1 VIEIVPAMAA
11 SRILLAT
18 DFDSA
23 SAAALEA
30 CAQLAVPLE
39 ARVTVLSVLE
49 ALMVGSAEMTKLAER
64 DPAAHASA
72 TKRLAG
78 AVARLSARGVAEV
91 VSSVEYGVSVD
102 LIAKH
107 AIKSEFE
114 ILVIG
119 SHGRGTTV
127 GDIIRKSAIPVM
139 AVPADSLLADSKG
152 KAKGFQHLL
161 VPTDFED
168 SAEHALDLAISLA
181 SKFQSKLTL
190 VHAERPPTN
199 KQGSR
204 QSSVEFEINAQ
215 TALDAAVAKAKTSW
229 PNVDAVLV
237 IGSRWERIL
246 EVATKSGADLIV
258 MGTHG
263 REGLSRV
270 LLGSVA
276 ERVVQMSKV
285 PVLTVSA

>member
-1 VIEIVPAMAA
+1 MAA
-11 SRILLAT
+11 SRILVAT
-18 DFDSA
+18 DFDAA
-23 SAAALEA
+23 SDAALEGA
-30 CAQLAVPLE
+30 AQLAVSLGGPVHL
-39 ARVTVLSVLE
+39 LYVLE
-49 ALMVGSAEMTKLAER
+49 ALMYGSAEMAGLADR
-64 DPAAHASA
+64 DPKLHVAA
-72 TKRLAG
+72 TKRVEA
-78 AVARLSARGVAEV
+78 AVAALKSRGVSRV
-91 VSSVEYGVSVD
+91 TSSIEYGIAVD
-102 LIAKH
+102 VIAKH
-107 AIKSEFE
+107 AIASEHDL
-114 ILVIG
+114 LVVG

-127 GDIIRKSAIPVM
+127 GDIIKRSAIPVM
-139 AVPADSLLADSKG
+139 AVPADTPH
-152 KAKGFQHLL
+152 AKGSKDGARAFRHLL

-168 SAEHALDLAISLA
+168 SAEHALDLAMTLA
-181 SKFQSKLTL
+181 SKFKAKLTL
-190 VHAERPPTN
+190 VHAERPPAN

-215 TALDAAVAKAKTSW
+215 TALDAAVAKAKKSC
-229 PNVDAVLV
+229 PDVNAVLV
-237 IGSRWERIL
+237 IGPRWERIL